1 MPQRGVQMGQ
11 DWSTVT
17 FSSRPTSA
25 AASSAQKQQGLKEA
39 QRSGAAIETS
49 AKFGGGG
56 NKQATAAS
64 AKARQLEEMT
74 DVGEVQKVPT
84 ELKVAIQKG
93 RAAKGLTQK
102 QLATQLNMQ
111 PQVIQGYENGKEV
124 PNNAVIAKIE
134 KALGCKLPRM
144 PKKKPGAE

>member
-1 MPQRGVQMGQ
+1 
-11 DWSTVT
+11 
-17 FSSRPTSA
+17 
-25 AASSAQKQQGLKEA
+25 
-39 QRSGAAIETS
+39 
-49 AKFGGGG
+49 
-56 NKQATAAS
+56 
-64 AKARQLEEMT
+64 MT

-144 PKKKPGAE
+144 PKKKPGAEYSSACCGSPYSSAGECVRPPVWAAGALDSVCESARSRGT

>member
-1 MPQRGVQMGQ
+1 MGQ

-74 DVGEVQKVPT
+74 DVGEGVPPAPPRL
-84 ELKVAIQKG
+84 EPPAGRVRACGWWAGGRLEEGGHQERWPVCDHAIC
-93 RAAKGLTQK
+93 RS
-102 QLATQLNMQ
+102 
-111 PQVIQGYENGKEV
+111 
-124 PNNAVIAKIE
+124 
-134 KALGCKLPRM
+134 ALQFRRCRRS
-144 PKKKPGAE
+144 